1 MPSWIQQV
9 VNPKV
14 LPMILAVFGSMIAS
28 GLIAASVAVVFSR
41 KTSNVVQARR
51 LALFG
56 GLFSVGWL
64 LFLDLAINS
73 PRTFS
78 MNPLAVIL
86 GIVCVAAVYFS
97 FETSERPAPPPPP

>member
-1 MPSWIQQV
+1 
-9 VNPKV
+9 
-14 LPMILAVFGSMIAS
+14 MIAS

-41 KTSNVVQARR
+41 KASSVVQARR

-56 GLFSVGWL
+56 GLWSVGWL

-78 MNPLAVIL
+78 MNPLAVLL
-86 GIVCVAAVYFS
+86 GIAGVVVVYFS
-97 FETSERPAPPPPP
+97 FETSESLAQPPPL